1 MATALELESIHSKIR
16 NDYQQLSVTTSDLS
30 DFFAL
35 AGYLALSPACT
46 YRVSIF
52 YRQDCAST
60 RKALRRM
67 ERMGYVHGKSNGSN
81 NIVWSLA
88 I

>member
-1 MATALELESIHSKIR
+1 MATVLELESIHSKIR
-16 NDYQQLSVTTSDLS
+16 NDYQHLSVTTSELAG
-30 DFFAL
+30 FLAL

-46 YRVSIF
+46 YRVSLF
-52 YRQDCAST
+52 YRQDCTST

-67 ERMGYVHGKSNGSN
+67 ERMGYVHGESNGSN